1 MTNIVSDSKKLS
13 SLLPILAIIAVLAV
27 GWFVYR
33 PALSGTFLLDDIPN
47 LGDLSSID
55 DTESALQFVLA
66 GTAGPLGRPLA
77 LVSFV
82 PQAAAWGSNAEP
94 FIRINVLIHL
104 LNGLLVFAFARQIA
118 QVTLADKRDVT
129 FLALSVSALWIFMPL
144 LASSSLLIVQRM
156 TTLSA
161 TFVLAGLCTYMIA
174 RRQLELR
181 PTASIAGM
189 SFALIIATLLAAFTK
204 ENGALLPVFVLVLE
218 ATILSPPR
226 NVPTL
231 HWKAWRGLFLI
242 APALFFLVFLV
253 AQLPY
258 NEQIVAKLDHTGV
271 ERLFTEA
278 RILWDYLIN
287 AFLPRGSELG
297 PFHEWRQAHELFSDP
312 LTVIAVVCWL
322 VVLVAALRW
331 RRTHKVAAFAAL
343 WYLVGHSIEST
354 TIPLELYFEHRN
366 YLPILGPVFALCY
379 GVFRVGGRYRVHS
392 RAALATYILINA
404 GVLFTV
410 TSIWGKPLQAA
421 SYWYE
426 HNPTSVRA
434 ATTLAS
440 QQLIGIGPDFTIG
453 TLQEFAIRNPDHAYV
468 RIPELNLRCEVTPED
483 DHSKLVEYLEAT
495 LPVVTFSHA
504 PGMMLDELLTKA
516 IASGCKS
523 VNPDVVADLAA
534 TLMENPKYGEY
545 IRYNQFHHMLM
556 ARIARVTGK
565 TEETLAHLARAIELI
580 PTDDLN
586 MMTVTALVDAR
597 RFDDARKFIED
608 ADDRLPTRPLKRFN
622 SQKNLDELL
631 VYVNEME
638 KLVDEQSGLEAGD

>member
-1 MTNIVSDSKKLS
+1 MDNQESSSKQLS
-13 SLLPILAIIAVLAV
+13 GFLPILAIIAVLVV

-33 PALSGTFLLDDIPN
+33 PALSGPFLLDDIPN
-47 LGDLSSID
+47 LGDLSSIE
-55 DTESALQFVLA
+55 DTASALQYVLA

-77 LVSFV
+77 LASFV
-82 PQAAAWGSNAEP
+82 PQAAAWGTDAEP
-94 FIRINVLIHL
+94 FIRTNVLIHL
-104 LNGLLVFAFARQIA
+104 LNGLLIFALASQIA
-118 QVTLADKRDVT
+118 RIALGDKRDVAW
-129 FLALSVSALWIFMPL
+129 LALSASALWIFMPL

-161 TFVLAGLCTYMIA
+161 TFVVAGLFSYLIA

-181 PTASIAGM
+181 PTASLVGM
-189 SFALIIATLLAAFTK
+189 SLSLVTATLLAAFTK

-218 ATILSPPR
+218 ATILSPPQ

-231 HWKAWRGLFLI
+231 RWKAWRGMFLI
-242 APALFFLVFLV
+242 APALFFLVYLV

-258 NEQIVAKLDHTGV
+258 NEQVISKRDYTGA

-278 RILWDYLIN
+278 RILWEYLIN
-287 AFLPRGSELG
+287 AFFPRGSELG
-297 PFHEWRQAHELFSDP
+297 PFHEWRQAHNLFSEP
-312 LTVIAVVCWL
+312 LTVIAVICWL

-343 WYLVGHSIEST
+343 WYLAGHSVEST

-366 YLPILGPVFALCY
+366 YLPIFGPVFALCY
-379 GVFRVGGRYRVHS
+379 GVFRVAGRYRVLS
-392 RAALATYILINA
+392 RVALALYIMVNA
-404 GVLFTV
+404 GALFTV

-426 HNPTSVRA
+426 HNPSSVRA

-440 QQLIGIGPDFTIG
+440 QQLIGMGPDVTIG
-453 TLQEFAIRNPDHAYV
+453 TLQGFAIRNPEHAYV
-468 RIPELNLRCEVTPED
+468 RIPELNLRCEVAPED
-483 DHSKLVEYLEAT
+483 DHSELVEYLEAA
-495 LPVVTFSHA
+495 LPVVVFSHA

-516 IASGCKS
+516 TASGCKS

-534 TLMENPKYGEY
+534 AIMENPKYGEN

-556 ARIARVTGK
+556 ARIARDTGK

-586 MMTVTALVDAR
+586 MMTVTTFVDAG

-608 ADDRLPTRPLKRFN
+608 ADDRLPTRPLKRYN

-638 KLVDEQSGLEAGD
+638 KLADEQSDLDTGD